1 MPRYSRNFLA
11 RRSEDTGFVRD
22 TLEKV
27 YRLVDILEY
36 FNRNPLLRESVA
48 LKGGTAINL
57 TIFNLPRLSVDIDLD
72 YLKPVSRDAM
82 LAERQR
88 ITADILK
95 YMETQNYSLSPKA
108 KRAHS
113 LDSWVF
119 RYINSAGNWDNI
131 KIEINYSMRES
142 VVLYSALASRTRDI
156 EFGTSRIDELTNH
169 RIRTDLLPVIRRK
182 ECFSLDEAK
191 SRVKDFVSELMI
203 LTLREEEFVTCF
215 RNEEYRPE
223 LLFEDAT
230 IVERIEQHPMALWKM
245 RDTGGIDLGEPR

>member
-1 MPRYSRNFLA
+1 
-11 RRSEDTGFVRD
+11 
-22 TLEKV
+22 
-27 YRLVDILEY
+27 
-36 FNRNPLLRESVA
+36 
-48 LKGGTAINL
+48 
-57 TIFNLPRLSVDIDLD
+57 
-72 YLKPVSRDAM
+72 M

-142 VVLYSALASRTRDI
+142 VVLYSALASRTRDT

-182 ECFSLDEAK
+182 EYFSLDEAK